1 MNLWTVEFTPE
12 AKQEFHG
19 LPADM
24 QAAALHIAR
33 LLQSMGPE
41 RVREPYVKPVEGKLW
56 EMRLHGR
63 NGIARALYRDAAYLV
78 LDEATNALDP
88 GTEAQVLAVL
98 ENIRGSRTILVI
110 AHRLSSLQRCDR
122 VVFIEDGRVVAD
134 GSCEAL
140 LRDSVAFRR
149 FANTGDAHDVLQ
161 T

>member
-1 MNLWTVEFTPE
+1 MTPWIVEFTPE

-63 NGIARALYRDAAYLV
+63 DGIARALYFAKVGRRLCVVRVFVKKTQKTPRTEIQLALRRI
-78 LDEATNALDP
+78 ATELAHERNA
-88 GTEAQVLAVL
+88 
-98 ENIRGSRTILVI
+98 
-110 AHRLSSLQRCDR
+110 
-122 VVFIEDGRVVAD
+122 
-134 GSCEAL
+134 
-140 LRDSVAFRR
+140 
-149 FANTGDAHDVLQ
+149 
-161 T
+161 